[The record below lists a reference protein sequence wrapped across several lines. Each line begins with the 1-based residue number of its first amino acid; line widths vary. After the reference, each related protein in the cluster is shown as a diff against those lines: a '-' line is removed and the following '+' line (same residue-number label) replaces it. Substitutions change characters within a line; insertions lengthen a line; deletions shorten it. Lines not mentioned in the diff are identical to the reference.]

1 MLVGARL
8 SDADFERLSRRLAQE
23 RARLRGLDSLD
34 GWALS
39 GAATEVVDGV
49 ILEVMEAIGVSRRV
63 QPIALGSYGRG
74 DLCPWSD
81 VDLMLLCQD
90 PQDFEKQRVDGV
102 FYALWDQGFQV
113 GHAVRTV
120 DEALALAREDHTV
133 LSSLLEHRP
142 VRPGA
147 PLEALQRGLAA
158 LFRDGKRVEDFI
170 DAKIGETRERHARFD
185 GTVFMLE
192 PNVKEG
198 PGGLRDLHLAR
209 WVARA
214 RWKVDGF
221 QDLLKRSFLSER
233 EANPLIRAESFLIWA
248 RWHMHQLSGRRQ
260 DHLRFDLQEA
270 LGELLSPDGRAA
282 PDLDPRRRTE
292 RFMRA
297 YYFHAGEVEQHTASV
312 VERARASSTGT
323 TGFEV
328 AIRPAAGGF
337 KLWKD
342 SLTVS
347 QRNQLLD
354 DPSAVVRLFRVAQEE
369 ALPIYSYTKNLVREA
384 CRRFDAQTRR
394 RNDVLSEFFWLL
406 EDPKSDGRV
415 LREFHELGVLRALI
429 PEFRRVTSRWQHS
442 LYHTYTVDVHSI
454 IVLENLKRLR
464 RGDFVSESVELTRW
478 MSELLRPHVVYFA
491 GLLHDVGKGWP
502 KGDHS
507 IRGEQVAR
515 VVGRR
520 FEEAELIEWGPR
532 ETEDLAWLVREH
544 LLMSDLSQ
552 RRDVSD
558 PDLLEDFAGRCETL
572 ERLRMLHILTFADM
586 RGTSPKVWTS
596 WKGSL
601 LAQLSTNAA
610 GLLMSSAD
618 AHERLQRRRRRL
630 QHELVAEASRR
641 PELGVR
647 PDEVQEFVDVMPP
660 RYIFGFTPRRM
671 VRHVEMWR
679 DVSRLG
685 GFSFHVSALR
695 RESLS
700 RVTLVCPDR
709 PGLLALLAGALAAN
723 RLEVKTAQIFSI
735 DAALTPPDVTG
746 YDPNETYDLVA
757 MDPERAAERLAL
769 DVVHVTDERG
779 QLCDEPERWRQ
790 FRADFE
796 AVLFGGKTVES
807 LLEARRPVSTLQP
820 RAVPDVPVE
829 VAFSND
835 ESDEETI
842 IDVWGPDRH
851 ALLFQ
856 LARALTDSDLV
867 IGLAKISSQGGRVA
881 DGFYVRD
888 AATGGKLKDPKRM
901 EAIREALVE
910 AFHRSSERPRP
921 LSEMV

>member
-1 MLVGARL
+1 VGPRL
-8 SDADFERLSRRLAQE
+8 SKSDFQQLSTHLSAERERLFQLA
-23 RARLRGLDSLD
+23 SLD
-34 GWALS
+34 GWELS
-39 GAATEVVDGV
+39 RSATEVVDGV
-49 ILEVMEAIGVSRRV
+49 VLQIMDALGVSSAV
-63 QPIALGSYGRG
+63 QPVALGSYGRG

-81 VDLMLLCQD
+81 VDLMLLCESED
-90 PQDFEKQRVDGV
+90 AFERERVDGV

-120 DEALALAREDHTV
+120 DEAVSLAREDHTV
-133 LSSLLEHRP
+133 LSSLLEYRP
-142 VRPGA
+142 IRPGA
-147 PLEALQRGLAA
+147 PIEAMQRGLAS
-158 LFRDGKRVEDFI
+158 LFRDGQRVERFI
-170 DAKIGETRERHARFD
+170 DDKVGEAKDRHTRFGE
-185 GTVFMLE
+185 TVFMLE
-192 PNVKEG
+192 PNVKES
-198 PGGLRDLHLAR
+198 PGGLRDLHLAL

-221 QDLLKRSFLSER
+221 QAMLSGSFLSER
-233 EANPLIRAESFLIWA
+233 EASALMRAESFLIWA
-248 RWHMHQLSGRRQ
+248 RWHMHRIAGRRQ

-270 LGELLSPDGRAA
+270 LGALLSPNGRAA
-282 PDLDPRRRTE
+282 PDLDDRRRTE

-297 YYFHAGEVEQHTASV
+297 YYFHAGQVEQHAASV
-312 VERARASSTGT
+312 VERARTSATSTTSETAS
-323 TGFEV
+323 
-328 AIRPAAGGF
+328 RPVSGGF
-337 KLWKD
+337 KLWKGA
-342 SLTVS
+342 LTVS
-347 QRNQLLD
+347 RRNQLLE
-354 DPSAVVRLFRVAQEE
+354 DPSAVVRLFRVAQED
-369 ALPIYSYTKNLVREA
+369 ALPVYSYTKNLVREA
-384 CRRFDAQTRR
+384 ARRFDGRTRR

-415 LREFHELGVLRALI
+415 LREFHELGVLRAII

-442 LYHTYTVDVHSI
+442 LYHIYTVDVHSI

-464 RGDFVSESVELTRW
+464 RGDFASEAIELTRW
-478 MSELLRPHVVYFA
+478 MGELFRPHVVYFA

-507 IRGEQVAR
+507 IRGEKVAR
-515 VVGRR
+515 VVGKR

-558 PDLLEDFAGRCETL
+558 PDLLQDFASRCETL

-601 LAQLSTNAA
+601 LAQLGANAA

-641 PELGVR
+641 PELGVH
-647 PDEVQEFVDVMPP
+647 PGEVQEFVDVMPP

-695 RESLS
+695 REKLS
-700 RVTLVCPDR
+700 RVTVVCPDR

-735 DAALTPPDVTG
+735 DAALTPPAATG
-746 YDPNETYDLVA
+746 YDPADTYDLVA
-757 MDPERAAERLAL
+757 VDPERIAERLAL
-769 DVVHVTDERG
+769 DVLHVTDERG
-779 QLCDEPERWRQ
+779 ELCDDPSRWRR
-790 FRADFE
+790 FRGDLE
-796 AVLFGGKTVES
+796 AVLFGGQSVDE
-807 LLEARRPVSTLQP
+807 LLDARRPVSSLMP
-820 RAVPDVPVE
+820 RAVPGVPVE
-829 VAFSND
+829 VAFSNE

-851 ALLFQ
+851 TLLYQ
-856 LARALTDSDLV
+856 LARALTDSGLT

-888 AATGGKLKDPKRM
+888 AATGGKLTDPARM
-901 EAIREALVE
+901 ERIKAALIE
-910 AFHRSSERPRP
+910 AFQRSSERPRP

>member
-1 MLVGARL
+1 MGPRL
-8 SDADFERLSRRLAQE
+8 SKNEFHQLSTRLNAERGRLFE
-23 RARLRGLDSLD
+23 LDSLD
-34 GWALS
+34 GWELS
-39 GAATEVVDGV
+39 RAATSVVDDVVLQVVDSLGV
-49 ILEVMEAIGVSRRV
+49 APEV
-63 QPIALGSYGRG
+63 QPVALGSYGRG

-81 VDLMLLCQD
+81 VDLMFLCERED
-90 PQDFEKQRVDGV
+90 DFERERVDGV

-120 DEALALAREDHTV
+120 GEALSLAREDHTV
-133 LSSLLEHRP
+133 LSSLLEYRP
-142 VRPGA
+142 IRPGA
-147 PLEALQRGLAA
+147 PIEALQRGLAA
-158 LFRDGKRVEDFI
+158 IFRDGQRVERFI
-170 DAKIGETRERHARFD
+170 DEKVAEARDRHERFGE
-185 GTVFMLE
+185 TVFMLE
-192 PNVKEG
+192 PNVKES
-198 PGGLRDLHLAR
+198 PGGLRDLHLAL

-221 QDLLKRSFLSER
+221 QAMLSRSFLSER
-233 EANPLIRAESFLIWA
+233 EAVALMRAESFLIWA
-248 RWHMHQLSGRRQ
+248 RWHMHRITGRRQ

-270 LGELLSPDGRAA
+270 LGALLSPDGRAA
-282 PDLDPRRRTE
+282 PDLDERRRTE

-297 YYFHAGEVEQHTASV
+297 YYFHAGQVEQHAVSV
-312 VERARASSTGT
+312 ADRARSSPTGT
-323 TGFEV
+323 TAFEV
-328 AIRPAAGGF
+328 AIRPTSGGF
-337 KLWKD
+337 KLWKGA
-342 SLTVS
+342 LTVS
-347 QRNQLLD
+347 NRNQLLE

-369 ALPIYSYTKNLVREA
+369 ALPVYSYTKNLVREA
-384 CRRFDAQTRR
+384 ARRFDAETRR

-415 LREFHELGVLRALI
+415 LREFHELGVLRAII

-442 LYHTYTVDVHSI
+442 LYHIYTVDVHSI

-464 RGDFVSESVELTRW
+464 RGDFASELIELTRW
-478 MSELLRPHVVYFA
+478 MGELLRPHVVYFA

-507 IRGEQVAR
+507 IRGEKVAR
-515 VVGRR
+515 VVGER
-520 FEEAELIEWGPR
+520 FEEAELIEWGSR

-558 PDLLEDFAGRCETL
+558 PDLLQDFASRCETL

-601 LAQLSTNAA
+601 LAQLSANAA

-641 PELGVR
+641 PELGVH
-647 PDEVQEFVDVMPP
+647 PDEVQEFVGVMPP

-695 RESLS
+695 REKLS
-700 RVTLVCPDR
+700 RVTVVCPDR

-735 DAALTPPDVTG
+735 DAALTPPKTEG
-746 YDPNETYDLVA
+746 YDPTDTYDLVA
-757 MDPERAAERLAL
+757 VDPERTAERLAL
-769 DVVHVTDERG
+769 DVLNVTDERG
-779 QLCDEPERWRQ
+779 ELCDEATRWRQ
-790 FRADFE
+790 FRADLE
-796 AVLFGGKTVES
+796 AVLFGGQSVDE
-807 LLEARRPVSTLQP
+807 LLDARRPVSSLMP
-820 RAVPDVPVE
+820 RAMPEVPVE
-829 VAFSND
+829 VAFSNE

-851 ALLFQ
+851 TLLYQ
-856 LARALTDSDLV
+856 LARALTDSGLT
-867 IGLAKISSQGGRVA
+867 IGLAKISSQGSRVA

-888 AATGGKLKDPKRM
+888 AASGGKITDVTRMKRIK
-901 EAIREALVE
+901 AALVE
-910 AFHRSSERPRP
+910 AFQRSSERPRP